1 MPELPLRRIEQLKKG
16 IRNSFEKGK
25 QINSLTKLP
34 SGRFVRDNVF
44 RILIT
49 DILKSV
55 PEIKFKRAFQKVFF
69 EDFNIDNFGFS
80 TAEREEFLELAF
92 NLKEQLYQLAHKG
105 NLSEGI
111 PRNDL
116 LRNVI
121 SVIVARLELLF

>member
-16 IRNSFEKGK
+16 IRNSFENGK

-69 EDFNIDNFGFS
+69 
-80 TAEREEFLELAF
+80 
-92 NLKEQLYQLAHKG
+92 
-105 NLSEGI
+105 
-111 PRNDL
+111 
-116 LRNVI
+116 
-121 SVIVARLELLF
+121 